1 MRILLLGE
9 YSRLHNSLKEGLLLN
24 DHEVVLVGN
33 GDGFKNYPSDIS
45 IRAVWCETKLGK
57 LVQQSLYRLFK
68 FDIAQLEH
76 AIRFY
81 KVLPHLQGFD
91 VVQLINE
98 KPIQTIPFLELWF
111 LKKIVAQNQTLFV
124 LASGVDYLS
133 VQFLMDKKITKS
145 IMQPYFDNPKLKKEY
160 RYILDYTSKSNAQ
173 IHEYVYQNCRGYI
186 ASDIDYVLPLTGN
199 PKFLGM
205 IPNPVNCEH
214 LAYQELD
221 FEGKI
226 VLFLGIN
233 QWNYHQKGIPYFEKA
248 LAQIQAQYGER
259 VEIHIAQNIPYDQ
272 YISLYN
278 KAHIVL
284 DQVYAYDQGYNA
296 LEAMAKGKVVF
307 TGAETEFEAHYQLAH
322 PVAINAKPDVDY
334 LVHHLSY
341 LIDNPQQIKMIS
353 QQAREF
359 ILREHHYKHIAEAYL
374 TTWNRN

>member
-111 LKKIVAQNQTLFV
+111 LKKIVAQNQKLFV

-133 VQFLMDKKITKS
+133 VQFLMNKKITKS

>member
-9 YSRLHNSLKEGLLLN
+9 YSRLHNSLKEGLLLK

-45 IRAVWCETKLGK
+45 LRAVWCETKLGK
-57 LVQQSLYRLFK
+57 LVQQSIHRLFK
-68 FDIAQLEH
+68 FDIALLEH

-81 KVLPHLQGFD
+81 KVLPQLKGFD

-98 KPIQTIPFLELWF
+98 KPIQTVPFLECWF
-111 LKKIVAQNQTLFV
+111 LKKIVAQNQKLFV

-133 VQFLMDKKITKS
+133 VQFLMDKKIPKS

-160 RYILDYTSKSNAQ
+160 NYILEYTSKGNAQ
-173 IHEYVYQNCRGYI
+173 IHEYVYQNCVGYI
-186 ASDIDYVLPLTGN
+186 ASDIDYVLPLKGN
-199 PKFLGM
+199 PKFLGL

-221 FEGKI
+221 LDSKI

-233 QWNYHQKGIPYFEKA
+233 QWNYHQKGIAYFEKA
-248 LAQIQAQYGER
+248 LAQIQARYGER
-259 VEIHIAQNIPYDQ
+259 VEVVIAQNIPYDQ
-272 YISLYN
+272 YITLYN
-278 KAHIVL
+278 QAHIVL

-307 TGAETEFEAHYQLAH
+307 TGAEKEFEAHYKLAH
-322 PVAINAKPDVDY
+322 RVAINAKPDVDY
-334 LVHHLSY
+334 LVQQLSD

-359 ILREHHYKHIAEAYL
+359 ILRAHHYKHIADTYL
-374 TTWNRN
+374 TTWEQH

>member
-111 LKKIVAQNQTLFV
+111 LKKIVAQNQKLFV

-205 IPNPVNCEH
+205 IANPVNCEH

-221 FEGKI
+221 FEVKI

>member
-111 LKKIVAQNQTLFV
+111 LKKIVAQNQKLFV

-160 RYILDYTSKSNAQ
+160 RYILEYTSKSNAQ

-233 QWNYHQKGIPYFEKA
+233 QWNYHQKGISYFEKA

>member
-133 VQFLMDKKITKS
+133 VQFLMNKKITKS

-160 RYILDYTSKSNAQ
+160 RYILEYTSKSNAQ

-199 PKFLGM
+199 PKFIRM

-233 QWNYHQKGIPYFEKA
+233 QWNYHQKGISYFEKA
-248 LAQIQAQYGER
+248 LAQIQARYGEQ

-307 TGAETEFEAHYQLAH
+307 TGAETEFEAHYQLSH

-334 LVHHLSY
+334 LVHHLSN

-359 ILREHHYKHIAEAYL
+359 ILREHHYKHIAEVYL

>member
-111 LKKIVAQNQTLFV
+111 LKKIVAQNQKLFV

-334 LVHHLSY
+334 LVHHLSN

>member
-111 LKKIVAQNQTLFV
+111 LKKIVAQNQKLFV